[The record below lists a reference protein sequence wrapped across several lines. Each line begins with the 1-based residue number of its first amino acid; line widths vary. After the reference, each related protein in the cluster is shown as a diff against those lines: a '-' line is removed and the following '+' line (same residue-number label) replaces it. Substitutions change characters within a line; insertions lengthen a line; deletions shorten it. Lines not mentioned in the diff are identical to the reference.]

1 MVDMPVYQLCTYRG
15 NLARCSPH
23 LLSPASMDVSRYALM
38 YMPLALTYMHYN
50 LPELTGNYSQL
61 LPNPNLILQTLY
73 EVNTQITQVGHRVDT
88 HMAHAQTHTLD
99 ISD

>member
-1 MVDMPVYQLCTYRG
+1 MPVYRLCTYRG

-23 LLSPASMDVSRYALM
+23 SLSPACQQVRPYVHALSPCM
-38 YMPLALTYMHYN
+38 YYN
-50 LPELTGNYSQL
+50 LPELSRTLEIILNFYQIQ
-61 LPNPNLILQTLY
+61 ILQTLY